1 MTVMPAPSSQ
11 HQWYLARDGQQ
22 YGPLTDPE
30 LAKFVELGHLQPTDL
45 LWREGFPEW
54 RPALVV
60 FPPQPA
66 AAFGATRPAPADAP
80 AGSEQPVTPPTAA
93 GERKQEALGPA
104 PTRADPDDDSD
115 TLGGSRRGFL
125 SRLLKSRLFKRM
137 LLVAMLL
144 AGVWGAYVYR
154 TDLTKLV
161 GNIGAST
168 PTSVLAA
175 ADRNGIDIPPL
186 RGFGPDATL
195 MDANLQATPLWRLLK
210 REFPDWY
217 AERLKEILALT
228 AQNKDDAS
236 IAQQMGRA
244 LVSLRR
250 QQTDNALSA
259 NLPSLKRIASTFY
272 DNIAELRKQGTDA
285 CFAFISQ
292 GEASPLIVSL
302 LQGSPH
308 TGRLQSQLVSVFEAV
323 ADGRKLPRVYPKP
336 RKTDYEALASALTA
350 LGWSQADM
358 QLFSDERELARANPA
373 KICQLVH
380 DWFAAQ
386 LGIKDADV
394 QLRLLVDSLRPV
406 VAG

>member
-1 MTVMPAPSSQ
+1 MPAPSSQ

-45 LWREGFPEW
+45 LWREGFADW

-60 FPPQPA
+60 FPPQGGGAAGRKEANTKPAGTPSAVAAPPAAERGNGPA
-66 AAFGATRPAPADAP
+66 AAPADSDDDLEPGRRRFGARFFKLLLLIVLVLAGAWFAWTWRADLGKLIGAIG
-80 AGSEQPVTPPTAA
+80 AGS
-93 GERKQEALGPA
+93 
-104 PTRADPDDDSD
+104 
-115 TLGGSRRGFL
+115 
-125 SRLLKSRLFKRM
+125 
-137 LLVAMLL
+137 
-144 AGVWGAYVYR
+144 
-154 TDLTKLV
+154 
-161 GNIGAST
+161 

-175 ADRNGIDIPPL
+175 TDRTGIEVPPL
-186 RGFGPDATL
+186 RGFGPDTQQ
-195 MDANLQATPLWRLLK
+195 MDANLQATPLWRILK
-210 REFPDWY
+210 REFPEWY
-217 AERLKEILALT
+217 GERLKEVVALT
-228 AQNKDDAS
+228 QQNKDDAS
-236 IAQQMGRA
+236 IAQQVGRA
-244 LVSLRR
+244 LVTLRR

-259 NLPSLKRIASTFY
+259 SLPSLKRIASTFY
-272 DNIAELRKQGTDA
+272 DNIAELRKQGTEA

-292 GEASPLIVSL
+292 GEASPLIVAL

-308 TGRLQSQLVSVFEAV
+308 TARLQTQLVSVFEAV

-336 RKTDYEALASALTA
+336 RKTDYETLATALTG

-358 QLFSDERELARANPA
+358 QLFSDERELARAAPE

-386 LGIKDADV
+386 LSLKDADV

>member
-11 HQWYLARDGQQ
+11 HQWYLAREGQQ

-45 LWREGFPEW
+45 LWREGFPDW
-54 RPALVV
+54 RPALAV
-60 FPPQPA
+60 FPPPA
-66 AAFGATRPAPADAP
+66 GGRKEASAPPPADAKP
-80 AGSEQPVTPPTAA
+80 VAPTSMDAMRPGAEAVDQGRRASPVADRDDDLEPRRRFFGRRWLTRLLIIAVILAGAYFAYVWRADL
-93 GERKQEALGPA
+93 GKLIGALGTTSSNSVMA
-104 PTRADPDDDSD
+104 A
-115 TLGGSRRGFL
+115 
-125 SRLLKSRLFKRM
+125 
-137 LLVAMLL
+137 
-144 AGVWGAYVYR
+144 
-154 TDLTKLV
+154 TDR
-161 GNIGAST
+161 I
-168 PTSVLAA
+168 
-175 ADRNGIDIPPL
+175 GIDVPPL
-186 RGFGPDATL
+186 RGFGSDTAQ
-195 MDANLQATPLWRLLK
+195 MDVNFQATPLWRILK

-217 AERLKEILALT
+217 GERLKDIAALS
-228 AQNKDDAS
+228 QQSKDDS
-236 IAQQMGRA
+236 HIAQQMGRA
-244 LVSLRR
+244 LVTLRR

-259 NLPSLKRIASTFY
+259 SLPSLKRIASTFY
-272 DNIAELRKQGTDA
+272 DNIAELRKQSTEA

-292 GEASPLIVSL
+292 GEASPLIVGL

-308 TGRLQSQLVSVFEAV
+308 TARLQTQLVSVFEAV

-336 RKTDYEALASALTA
+336 RKTDYETLATALTS

-358 QLFSDERELARANPA
+358 QLFSDERELARAAPD

-386 LGIKDADV
+386 LGLKDADA

>member
-11 HQWYLARDGQQ
+11 HQWYLAREGQQ

-45 LWREGFPEW
+45 LWREGFPDW

-60 FPPQPA
+60 FPTLAPGAAERKETPAPPQAGAKRVATTSMDAMRPGADAVA
-66 AAFGATRPAPADAP
+66 AGKRVSAVADSDDALEPRRRFFGA
-80 AGSEQPVTPPTAA
+80 
-93 GERKQEALGPA
+93 
-104 PTRADPDDDSD
+104 
-115 TLGGSRRGFL
+115 
-125 SRLLKSRLFKRM
+125 RLLKRLFA
-137 LLVAMLL
+137 VAIILTG
-144 AGVWGAYVYR
+144 AWFAYVWR
-154 TDLTKLV
+154 ADLGKF
-161 GNIGAST
+161 IGAFGTSSS
-168 PTSVLAA
+168 TSVMAA
-175 ADRNGIDIPPL
+175 TDRNGIDVPPL
-186 RGFGPDATL
+186 RGFGPDAAQ
-195 MDANLQATPLWRLLK
+195 MDANLQATPLWRILK
-210 REFPDWY
+210 REFPEWY
-217 AERLKEILALT
+217 SERLKEIAALT
-228 AQNKDDAS
+228 QQSKDDS
-236 IAQQMGRA
+236 QIAQQMGRA
-244 LVSLRR
+244 LVTLRR

-259 NLPSLKRIASTFY
+259 SLPNLKRIASTFY
-272 DNIAELRKQGTDA
+272 DNIAELRKQSTEA

-292 GEASPLIVSL
+292 GEASPLIVAL

-308 TGRLQSQLVSVFEAV
+308 AARLQTQLVSVFEAA

-336 RKTDYEALASALTA
+336 RKTDYETLATALTS

-358 QLFSDERELARANPA
+358 QLFSDERELARAAPD

-386 LGIKDADV
+386 LGLTDADV

>member
-45 LWREGFPEW
+45 LWREGFPDW
-54 RPALVV
+54 RPALAV
-60 FPPQPA
+60 FPPQGAGVAGRKEAPLPAQANTNPAGARPPDAVRPGADGA
-66 AAFGATRPAPADAP
+66 AARLA
-80 AGSEQPVTPPTAA
+80 
-93 GERKQEALGPA
+93 
-104 PTRADPDDDSD
+104 DSD
-115 TLGGSRRGFL
+115 EDLAPRRRWF
-125 SRLLKSRLFKRM
+125 SARLLKIVLLIGIVVAAAWLAWTWRGDLGRL
-137 LLVAMLL
+137 L
-144 AGVWGAYVYR
+144 GA
-154 TDLTKLV
+154 
-161 GNIGAST
+161 IGTSS

-175 ADRNGIDIPPL
+175 TDRVGIAVPPL
-186 RGFGPDATL
+186 RGFGPDTAQ
-195 MDANLQATPLWRLLK
+195 MDANLQATPLWRILK

-217 AERLKEILALT
+217 AERLKEAV
-228 AQNKDDAS
+228 AAVHQNKDDAS

-244 LVSLRR
+244 LVTLRR

-259 NLPSLKRIASTFY
+259 SLPSLKRIASTFY
-272 DNIAELRKQGTDA
+272 DNIAELRKQSTEA

-292 GEASPLIVSL
+292 GEASPVIVAL

-308 TGRLQSQLVSVFEAV
+308 TARLQAQLVSVFEAV

-336 RKTDYEALASALTA
+336 RKTDYETLATALTG

-358 QLFSDERELARANPA
+358 QLFSDERELARAAPD

-386 LGIKDADV
+386 LGLKDADV

>member
-1 MTVMPAPSSQ
+1 MTLMPAPSSQ

-22 YGPLTDPE
+22 YGPLNDAE

-45 LWREGFPEW
+45 LWREGFPDW
-54 RPALVV
+54 RPALAV
-60 FPPQPA
+60 FPPQGAGGAGGNEASLAPDANTTVGAPSADTLRPEPANA
-66 AAFGATRPAPADAP
+66 AAALVESDDRQGRRGWLGARYVKLLLLIVFVL
-80 AGSEQPVTPPTAA
+80 AGAWFAWTW
-93 GERKQEALGPA
+93 
-104 PTRADPDDDSD
+104 RAD
-115 TLGGSRRGFL
+115 LG
-125 SRLLKSRLFKRM
+125 RLM
-137 LLVAMLL
+137 
-144 AGVWGAYVYR
+144 GG
-154 TDLTKLV
+154 
-161 GNIGAST
+161 IGTSS

-175 ADRNGIDIPPL
+175 TDRAGIEVPPL
-186 RGFGPDATL
+186 RGFGPDAAR
-195 MDANLQATPLWRLLK
+195 MDANLQATPLWRILK

-217 AERLKEILALT
+217 AERLKEVVALT
-228 AQNKDDAS
+228 HQNKDDAS
-236 IAQQMGRA
+236 VAQQMGRA
-244 LVSLRR
+244 LVALRR

-259 NLPSLKRIASTFY
+259 SLPSLKRIASTFY
-272 DNIAELRKQGTDA
+272 DNIAELRKQSTEA

-308 TGRLQSQLVSVFEAV
+308 TARLHTQLVSVFEAV
-323 ADGRKLPRVYPKP
+323 ADGRKVPRVYPKP
-336 RKTDYEALASALTA
+336 RKTDYETLATALTG

-358 QLFSDERELARANPA
+358 QLFSDERELARAPPD

-386 LGIKDADV
+386 LGLKDADV

>member
-1 MTVMPAPSSQ
+1 MPAPPSQ

-45 LWREGFPEW
+45 LWREGFPDW
-54 RPALVV
+54 RPALAV
-60 FPPQPA
+60 FPPQGAGAAGRKEAPLAPQANMNPA
-66 AAFGATRPAPADAP
+66 GAPPVDAVRPGAERANGAGAMLAESDDDGEPRRRWFGARL
-80 AGSEQPVTPPTAA
+80 V
-93 GERKQEALGPA
+93 KIALLIGI
-104 PTRADPDDDSD
+104 
-115 TLGGSRRGFL
+115 
-125 SRLLKSRLFKRM
+125 
-137 LLVAMLL
+137 VL
-144 AGVWGAYVYR
+144 AGVWLVWTWRA
-154 TDLTKLV
+154 DLGRLL
-161 GNIGAST
+161 GGIGTSS

-175 ADRNGIDIPPL
+175 TDRAGIEVPPL
-186 RGFGPDATL
+186 RGFGPDTAQ
-195 MDANLQATPLWRLLK
+195 MDANLQATPLWRILK
-210 REFPDWY
+210 REFPEWY
-217 AERLKEILALT
+217 AERLKEAVALIQ
-228 AQNKDDAS
+228 QNKDDAS

-250 QQTDNALSA
+250 RQTDNALSA
-259 NLPSLKRIASTFY
+259 SLPSLKRIASTFY
-272 DNIAELRKQGTDA
+272 DNIAELRKQSTEA

-292 GEASPLIVSL
+292 GEASPLIVAM

-308 TGRLQSQLVSVFEAV
+308 TARLQTQLVSVFEAV

-336 RKTDYEALASALTA
+336 RKTDYETLATALTG

-358 QLFSDERELARANPA
+358 QLFSDERELARAAPD

-386 LGIKDADV
+386 LGLKDADI

>member
-1 MTVMPAPSSQ
+1 MPAPSSQ
-11 HQWYLARDGQQ
+11 HQWYLAREGQQ

-30 LAKFVELGHLQPTDL
+30 LAKFVELCHLQPTDL
-45 LWREGFPEW
+45 LWREGFPDW

-60 FPPQPA
+60 FPTLAASAAGRKETLAPPQAGAKPVA
-66 AAFGATRPAPADAP
+66 TPSMDAMRPGADAVDAGKRASAVADSDDELEPRRRFFGA
-80 AGSEQPVTPPTAA
+80 
-93 GERKQEALGPA
+93 
-104 PTRADPDDDSD
+104 
-115 TLGGSRRGFL
+115 
-125 SRLLKSRLFKRM
+125 RLLKRF
-137 LLVAMLL
+137 LVVAIILTG
-144 AGVWGAYVYR
+144 AWFAYVWR
-154 TDLTKLV
+154 ADLGKF
-161 GNIGAST
+161 IGALGTAS
-168 PTSVLAA
+168 PTSVMAA
-175 ADRNGIDIPPL
+175 TDRNGVDVPPL
-186 RGFGPDATL
+186 RGFGPDAAQ
-195 MDANLQATPLWRLLK
+195 MDANLQATPLWRILK

-217 AERLKEILALT
+217 SERLKEIVALT
-228 AQNKDDAS
+228 QQSKDDTQ

-244 LVSLRR
+244 LVALRR

-259 NLPSLKRIASTFY
+259 SLPSLKRIASTFY
-272 DNIAELRKQGTDA
+272 DNIAELRKQSTEA

-292 GEASPLIVSL
+292 GEASPVIVAL

-308 TGRLQSQLVSVFEAV
+308 TARLQTQLVSVFEAV

-336 RKTDYEALASALTA
+336 RKTDYETLATALTS

-358 QLFSDERELARANPA
+358 QLFSDERELARAAPD

-386 LGIKDADV
+386 LGLKDADV

>member
-1 MTVMPAPSSQ
+1 MNVMPAPSSQ

-30 LAKFVELGHLQPTDL
+30 LAKFVELGHLQATDL
-45 LWREGFPEW
+45 LWREGFPDW
-54 RPALVV
+54 RPALAV
-60 FPPQPA
+60 FPPQGAGAAGRKETSAKLAGAPSGQALPPA
-66 AAFGATRPAPADAP
+66 ERAIGKVAPLAAGDDDLEPHRRRFGARFLKLVVLVVLVL
-80 AGSEQPVTPPTAA
+80 AGLWFAWTW
-93 GERKQEALGPA
+93 
-104 PTRADPDDDSD
+104 RAD
-115 TLGGSRRGFL
+115 LGK
-125 SRLLKSRLFKRM
+125 LL
-137 LLVAMLL
+137 
-144 AGVWGAYVYR
+144 G
-154 TDLTKLV
+154 T
-161 GNIGAST
+161 IGANST
-168 PTSVLAA
+168 ASGLATT
-175 ADRNGIDIPPL
+175 DRAGLEVPPL
-186 RGFGPDATL
+186 RGFGPDTTQ
-195 MDANLQATPLWRLLK
+195 MDANLQATPLWRILK

-217 AERLKEILALT
+217 AERLKEVVALT
-228 AQNKDDAS
+228 QQNKDDAS

-272 DNIAELRKQGTDA
+272 ENIAELRKQSTEA

-292 GEASPLIVSL
+292 GEASPLIVGL

-308 TGRLQSQLVSVFEAV
+308 TARLQTQLVSVFEAI
-323 ADGRKLPRVYPKP
+323 ADGRKVPRVYPKP
-336 RKTDYEALASALTA
+336 RKTDYETLATALTG

-358 QLFSDERELARANPA
+358 QLFSDERELARAAPD

-386 LGIKDADV
+386 LSLKDADA

>member
-1 MTVMPAPSSQ
+1 M
-11 HQWYLARDGQQ
+11 
-22 YGPLTDPE
+22 
-30 LAKFVELGHLQPTDL
+30 
-45 LWREGFPEW
+45 
-54 RPALVV
+54 
-60 FPPQPA
+60 
-66 AAFGATRPAPADAP
+66 
-80 AGSEQPVTPPTAA
+80 TPPTEA
-93 GERKQEALGPA
+93 GDRKQDALRPA
-104 PTRADPDDDSD
+104 PTRADPEDDSG
-115 TLGGSRRGFL
+115 TLWGSLRGFL
-125 SRLLKSRLFKRM
+125 RRLLKRM

-144 AGVWGAYVYR
+144 AGVWCAYVYR
-154 TDLTKLV
+154 TDLMKLV

-244 LVSLRR
+244 LVTLRR
-250 QQTDNALSA
+250 QQTDHALSA

-272 DNIAELRKQGTDA
+272 DNIAELRKQGTEA

-336 RKTDYEALASALTA
+336 RKTDYETLASALTA

>member
-1 MTVMPAPSSQ
+1 MPAPSSQ

-45 LWREGFPEW
+45 LWREGFSDW

-60 FPPQPA
+60 FPPPA
-66 AAFGATRPAPADAP
+66 AGAAGRKENPAPPQAGAKPVATTSMDAMRPGAVDAGKRASAVADSDDELEPRRRFFGA
-80 AGSEQPVTPPTAA
+80 
-93 GERKQEALGPA
+93 
-104 PTRADPDDDSD
+104 
-115 TLGGSRRGFL
+115 
-125 SRLLKSRLFKRM
+125 RLLKR
-137 LLVAMLL
+137 LLVVAIILTG
-144 AGVWGAYVYR
+144 AWFAYVWR
-154 TDLTKLV
+154 ADLGKL
-161 GNIGAST
+161 IGALGT
-168 PTSVLAA
+168 PSPISVMAA
-175 ADRNGIDIPPL
+175 TDRNGIDVPPL
-186 RGFGPDATL
+186 RGFGPDAAQ
-195 MDANLQATPLWRLLK
+195 MDANLQATPLWRILK

-217 AERLKEILALT
+217 GERLKEIVALT
-228 AQNKDDAS
+228 QQSKDDTQ
-236 IAQQMGRA
+236 IAQQVGRA
-244 LVSLRR
+244 LVALRR

-259 NLPSLKRIASTFY
+259 SLPNLKRIASTFY
-272 DNIAELRKQGTDA
+272 DNIAELRKQSTEA

-292 GEASPLIVSL
+292 GEASPVIVAL

-308 TGRLQSQLVSVFEAV
+308 TARLQTQLVSVFEAV

-336 RKTDYEALASALTA
+336 RKTDYETLATALTS

-358 QLFSDERELARANPA
+358 QLFSDERELARAAPD

-386 LGIKDADV
+386 LGLKDADV

>member
-1 MTVMPAPSSQ
+1 MPAPSSQ

-45 LWREGFPEW
+45 LWREGFADW

-60 FPPQPA
+60 FPPPSGGTAGRKEANTKPAGTPSGVAVPPAAERGNGPA
-66 AAFGATRPAPADAP
+66 AAPADSDDDLEPGRRRFGARFLKLLLLLVLVLAGAWFAWTWRAELGKLIGAIG
-80 AGSEQPVTPPTAA
+80 AGS
-93 GERKQEALGPA
+93 
-104 PTRADPDDDSD
+104 
-115 TLGGSRRGFL
+115 
-125 SRLLKSRLFKRM
+125 
-137 LLVAMLL
+137 
-144 AGVWGAYVYR
+144 
-154 TDLTKLV
+154 
-161 GNIGAST
+161 

-175 ADRNGIDIPPL
+175 TDRTGIEVPPL
-186 RGFGPDATL
+186 RGFGPDTQQ
-195 MDANLQATPLWRLLK
+195 MDANLQSTPLWRILK
-210 REFPDWY
+210 REFPEWY
-217 AERLKEILALT
+217 GERLKEIVALT
-228 AQNKDDAS
+228 QQNKDDAS
-236 IAQQMGRA
+236 IAQQVGRA

-259 NLPSLKRIASTFY
+259 SLPNLKRIASTFY
-272 DNIAELRKQGTDA
+272 DNIAELRKQSTEA

-292 GEASPLIVSL
+292 GEASPLIVAL

-308 TGRLQSQLVSVFEAV
+308 TARLQTQLVSVFEAV

-336 RKTDYEALASALTA
+336 RKTDYETLATALTG

-358 QLFSDERELARANPA
+358 QLFSDERELARAAPE

-386 LGIKDADV
+386 LSLKDGDV

>member
-1 MTVMPAPSSQ
+1 MPAPSSQ

-45 LWREGFPEW
+45 LWREGFADW

-60 FPPQPA
+60 FPPQGGA
-66 AAFGATRPAPADAP
+66 AAGRKEANTTVAATPSGAAAPPGAERANGTAAAREDSDDDFEPGRRRFGARFLKLLLLIVLVL
-80 AGSEQPVTPPTAA
+80 AGAWFAWTW
-93 GERKQEALGPA
+93 
-104 PTRADPDDDSD
+104 RAD
-115 TLGGSRRGFL
+115 L
-125 SRLLKSRLFKRM
+125 S
-137 LLVAMLL
+137 
-144 AGVWGAYVYR
+144 
-154 TDLTKLV
+154 KL
-161 GNIGAST
+161 IGAIGTGS

-175 ADRNGIDIPPL
+175 TDRTGIEVPPL
-186 RGFGPDATL
+186 RGFGPDTAQ
-195 MDANLQATPLWRLLK
+195 MDANLQATPLWRILK

-217 AERLKEILALT
+217 GERLKEVVSLIQ
-228 AQNKDDAS
+228 QNKDDAS
-236 IAQQMGRA
+236 IAQQVGRG
-244 LVSLRR
+244 LVALRR
-250 QQTDNALSA
+250 QQTDAALSA
-259 NLPSLKRIASTFY
+259 SLPSLKRIASTFY
-272 DNIAELRKQGTDA
+272 DNIAELRKQSTEA

-292 GEASPLIVSL
+292 GEASPLIVTL

-308 TGRLQSQLVSVFEAV
+308 TARLQTQLVSVFEAV

-336 RKTDYEALASALTA
+336 RKTDYETLATALTG

-358 QLFSDERELARANPA
+358 QLFSDERELARAAPD

-386 LGIKDADV
+386 LSLKDADV

>member
-45 LWREGFPEW
+45 LWREGFPDW
-54 RPALVV
+54 RPALAV
-60 FPPQPA
+60 FPPQGAGA
-66 AAFGATRPAPADAP
+66 AGRKEAPLQANTKLAGAPPADAFRP
-80 AGSEQPVTPPTAA
+80 GA
-93 GERKQEALGPA
+93 ERASSAVATLAESDDDLEPRRRWLSARFFKIVLLIALVLVGA
-104 PTRADPDDDSD
+104 WFAWTWRAD
-115 TLGGSRRGFL
+115 LG
-125 SRLLKSRLFKRM
+125 RLL
-137 LLVAMLL
+137 
-144 AGVWGAYVYR
+144 GA
-154 TDLTKLV
+154 
-161 GNIGAST
+161 IGTSS

-175 ADRNGIDIPPL
+175 TDRAGIEVPPL
-186 RGFGPDATL
+186 RGFGPDTAQ
-195 MDANLQATPLWRLLK
+195 MDANLQATPLWRILK
-210 REFPDWY
+210 REFPEWY
-217 AERLKEILALT
+217 ADRLREAVAAT
-228 AQNKDDAS
+228 QQNKDDAS

-244 LVSLRR
+244 LVTLRR

-259 NLPSLKRIASTFY
+259 SLPNLKRIASTFY
-272 DNIAELRKQGTDA
+272 DNIAELRKQSTEA

-292 GEASPLIVSL
+292 GEASPVIVAL

-308 TGRLQSQLVSVFEAV
+308 TARLQTQLVSVFEAV

-336 RKTDYEALASALTA
+336 RKTDYETLATALTG

-358 QLFSDERELARANPA
+358 QLFSDERELARAAPD

-386 LGIKDADV
+386 LGIKDADI

>member
-1 MTVMPAPSSQ
+1 MPAPSSQ

-22 YGPLTDPE
+22 YGPLSDPE

-45 LWREGFPEW
+45 LWREGFSDW

-60 FPPQPA
+60 FPPQATPAGVA
-66 AAFGATRPAPADAP
+66 AASRPGSADALP
-80 AGSEQPVTPPTAA
+80 ASNRAGPPMTAKREEDA
-93 GERKQEALGPA
+93 ARAREGRAAVSAATQSDEDFDGASRRRRLPRLRTLIIIAIVLTGA
-104 PTRADPDDDSD
+104 WFAYRYRAD
-115 TLGGSRRGFL
+115 LMKIGS
-125 SRLLKSRLFKRM
+125 
-137 LLVAMLL
+137 A
-144 AGVWGAYVYR
+144 
-154 TDLTKLV
+154 
-161 GNIGAST
+161 IGTGS

-175 ADRNGIDIPPL
+175 TDRNGIEVPPL
-186 RGFGPDATL
+186 RGFGPDTTQ
-195 MDANLQATPLWRLLK
+195 MDANLQATPLWRILK

-217 AERLKEILALT
+217 AERLKEVVALT
-228 AQNKDDAS
+228 AQNKDDGN

-244 LVSLRR
+244 LVQLRR

-259 NLPSLKRIASTFY
+259 SLPNLKRIASTFY
-272 DNIAELRKQGTDA
+272 DNIAELRKESTEA

-292 GEASPLIVSL
+292 GEASPLIVTL

-308 TGRLQSQLVSVFEAV
+308 SARLQTQLVSVFEAI
-323 ADGRKLPRVYPKP
+323 ADGRRVPRVYPKP
-336 RKTDYEALASALTA
+336 RNTDYETLASALTG

-358 QLFSDERELARANPA
+358 QLFSDERELARASPD

-386 LGIKDADV
+386 LGLKDADA

>member
-1 MTVMPAPSSQ
+1 MPAPSSQ
-11 HQWYLARDGQQ
+11 HQWYLAREGQQ

-45 LWREGFPEW
+45 LWREGFPDW

-60 FPPQPA
+60 FPTLAAGAAGRKETPAPPQAGAKSVATTSMDAMRPGA
-66 AAFGATRPAPADAP
+66 DAVDAGKRASAVADSDDELEPRRRFFGARLLRRLFAVAIILTGAWFAYVWRADL
-80 AGSEQPVTPPTAA
+80 GKFI
-93 GERKQEALGPA
+93 GALG
-104 PTRADPDDDSD
+104 T
-115 TLGGSRRGFL
+115 
-125 SRLLKSRLFKRM
+125 
-137 LLVAMLL
+137 
-144 AGVWGAYVYR
+144 
-154 TDLTKLV
+154 
-161 GNIGAST
+161 AS
-168 PTSVLAA
+168 PTSVMAA
-175 ADRNGIDIPPL
+175 TDRNGVDLPPL
-186 RGFGPDATL
+186 RGFALDAAQ
-195 MDANLQATPLWRLLK
+195 MDANLQATPLWRILK

-217 AERLKEILALT
+217 NERLKEIVALT
-228 AQNKDDAS
+228 QQSKDDTQ

-244 LVSLRR
+244 LVALRR

-259 NLPSLKRIASTFY
+259 SLPSLKRIASTFY
-272 DNIAELRKQGTDA
+272 DNIAELRKQSTEA

-292 GEASPLIVSL
+292 GEASPVIVAL

-308 TGRLQSQLVSVFEAV
+308 TARLQTQLVSVFEAA

-336 RKTDYEALASALTA
+336 RKTDYETLATALTS

-358 QLFSDERELARANPA
+358 QLFSDERELARAAPD

-386 LGIKDADV
+386 LGLKDADV

>member
-1 MTVMPAPSSQ
+1 MPAPPSQ

-45 LWREGFPEW
+45 LWREGFSDW
-54 RPALVV
+54 RPALAV
-60 FPPQPA
+60 FPPQGAGATGRQEAPLAPQANMSPA
-66 AAFGATRPAPADAP
+66 GAAPVDAVRPGAEKATGAGAMLAEGDDDGEARRRWFGA
-80 AGSEQPVTPPTAA
+80 
-93 GERKQEALGPA
+93 
-104 PTRADPDDDSD
+104 
-115 TLGGSRRGFL
+115 
-125 SRLLKSRLFKRM
+125 RLVKIA
-137 LLVAMLL
+137 LLVGIVL
-144 AGVWGAYVYR
+144 AGVWLVWTWRADLGRLLGA
-154 TDLTKLV
+154 
-161 GNIGAST
+161 IGTSS

-175 ADRNGIDIPPL
+175 TDRAGIEVPPL
-186 RGFGPDATL
+186 RGFGPDTAQ
-195 MDANLQATPLWRLLK
+195 MDANLQATPLWRILK
-210 REFPDWY
+210 REFPEWY
-217 AERLKEILALT
+217 AERLKEAVALIQ
-228 AQNKDDAS
+228 QNKDDAS

-250 QQTDNALSA
+250 RQTDNALSA
-259 NLPSLKRIASTFY
+259 SLPSLKRIASTFY
-272 DNIAELRKQGTDA
+272 DNIAELRKQSTEA

-292 GEASPLIVSL
+292 GEASPLIVAL

-308 TGRLQSQLVSVFEAV
+308 TARLQTQLVSVFEAV

-336 RKTDYEALASALTA
+336 RKTDYETLATALTG

-358 QLFSDERELARANPA
+358 QLFSDERELARAAPD

-386 LGIKDADV
+386 LGLKDADI

>member
-1 MTVMPAPSSQ
+1 MMPASPS
-11 HQWYLARDGQQ
+11 
-22 YGPLTDPE
+22 
-30 LAKFVELGHLQPTDL
+30 K
-45 LWREGFPEW
+45 
-54 RPALVV
+54 
-60 FPPQPA
+60 
-66 AAFGATRPAPADAP
+66 
-80 AGSEQPVTPPTAA
+80 
-93 GERKQEALGPA
+93 
-104 PTRADPDDDSD
+104 
-115 TLGGSRRGFL
+115 
-125 SRLLKSRLFKRM
+125 
-137 LLVAMLL
+137 
-144 AGVWGAYVYR
+144 WGA
-154 TDLTKLV
+154 
-161 GNIGAST
+161 
-168 PTSVLAA
+168 P
-175 ADRNGIDIPPL
+175 
-186 RGFGPDATL
+186 
-195 MDANLQATPLWRLLK
+195 
-210 REFPDWY
+210 WY
-217 AERLKEILALT
+217 P
-228 AQNKDDAS
+228 
-236 IAQQMGRA
+236 
-244 LVSLRR
+244 LRR

-272 DNIAELRKQGTDA
+272 DNIAELRKQGTEA

-336 RKTDYEALASALTA
+336 RKTDYETLASALTA